1 VTTESERLSRKV
13 AVVLP
18 ALHRS
23 ASAFMEH
30 PNPRGAY
37 VEYLWAVYW
46 IVRASVPLMQT
57 ALDGA
62 NALGESDPVAKG
74 LTAYLP
80 AHIDEEMHHDEWLLE
95 DLERLGMDRSVITE
109 RAPSVTIATL
119 VGPQYYWI
127 QHVHPVTLMGYIA
140 VLEGNPPAVAA
151 IDRLAERT
159 GYSPAAFRTL
169 REHAALDTHHFDEFN
184 HVLDALPLSADQSA
198 LVGVSALHT
207 VAQIARVFD
216 EILERVPASADDAG

>member
-1 VTTESERLSRKV
+1 MSTESGRLSRKV

-18 ALHRS
+18 ALQRA

-46 IVRASVPLMQT
+46 IVKASVPLMET
-57 ALDGA
+57 ALAEATKLRDG
-62 NALGESDPVAKG
+62 DPVAKG

-80 AHIDEEMHHDEWLLE
+80 AHIEEELHHDEWLLE
-95 DLERLGMDRSVITE
+95 DVERLGFDRAVITD

-127 QHVHPVTLMGYIA
+127 QHAHPVALMGYIA

-151 IDRLAERT
+151 VDRLADRT
-159 GYSPAAFRTL
+159 GFAPEAFRTL
-169 REHAALDTHHFDEFN
+169 REHGALDPHHFDAFN
-184 HVLDALPLSADQSA
+184 QALDALPLSAEQSA

-207 VAQIARVFD
+207 VASIARVFD
-216 EILERVPASADDAG
+216 DIVRSVR